1 MLGMQEA
8 KKRKLL
14 CHFYEIMICVE
25 SLRHRSLQ
33 RHLDDITCPIN
44 NEPKV
49 LCMYMCLIKGVSLAF
64 FFFILLHKDY
74 ISWCFELVVQCQ
86 KYDFHQKKLMEL
98 QIVHVKKS
106 AQSFLAPSEFIHTL
120 DTYLGLIPFKI

>member
-8 KKRKLL
+8 KKRKF

-49 LCMYMCLIKGVSLAF
+49 LCVCMCLIKAVPLF
-64 FFFILLHKDY
+64 WLHKD
-74 ISWCFELVVQCQ
+74 FECQ
-86 KYDFHQKKLMEL
+86 K
-98 QIVHVKKS
+98 V
-106 AQSFLAPSEFIHTL
+106 
-120 DTYLGLIPFKI
+120 

>member
-8 KKRKLL
+8 KKRKF

-49 LCMYMCLIKGVSLAF
+49 LCVVYVSHKRCPSSI

>member
-8 KKRKLL
+8 KKRKF

-49 LCMYMCLIKGVSLAF
+49 LCVVYVSHKRCPSSIFFSFCCIKIISLDVLSLWYNVKIMIF
-64 FFFILLHKDY
+64 TK
-74 ISWCFELVVQCQ
+74 
-86 KYDFHQKKLMEL
+86 KKLMEL
-98 QIVHVKKS
+98 QIVQKS
-106 AQSFLAPSEFIHTL
+106 AQSFEYNYLL
-120 DTYLGLIPFKI
+120 DMAATE

>member
-8 KKRKLL
+8 KKRKF

-49 LCMYMCLIKGVSLAF
+49 LCVVYVSHKRCLSGI

>member
-8 KKRKLL
+8 KKRKF

-49 LCMYMCLIKGVSLAF
+49 LCVCMCLMKAVSLCGCIK
-64 FFFILLHKDY
+64 ILNVKN
-74 ISWCFELVVQCQ
+74 VK
-86 KYDFHQKKLMEL
+86 KYEFHQKISTKVY
-98 QIVHVKKS
+98 ISNS
-106 AQSFLAPSEFIHTL
+106 A
-120 DTYLGLIPFKI
+120 